1 MSESLFCARRGEGG
15 EPLVLL
21 HGFGASHHVWEPVAA
36 ALSRDRL
43 VLTPDLP
50 GHGRSL
56 AYPGAGPVKVA
67 VQAVLAHMEGEG
79 IGRFHL
85 AGHSM
90 GGAVASLMALAAP
103 DRIASLTLLS
113 PGGFGPEINIRLL
126 TRYAQA
132 VERDELLPCL
142 EEMVGYR
149 HPVNAHSLD
158 MLAGLRAREGQRE
171 MLLDVASR
179 MTRDGVQGVIP
190 REQLAGLP
198 MPVKVI
204 WGTEDRVL
212 PASQARDLP
221 PLFALHLFGATGH
234 MLIDEQTEAIIR
246 LIGENARQG

>member
-1 MSESLFCARRGEGG
+1 MSKDLYCMRRGEGG
-15 EPLVLL
+15 VPLVLL
-21 HGFGASHHVWEPVAA
+21 HGFGGSHHVWEPVAA
-36 ALSRDRL
+36 ALAADRV

-56 AYPGAGPVKVA
+56 SYPGAGPVKVA
-67 VQAVLAHMEGEG
+67 VQAVLDHMDGQG
-79 IGRFHL
+79 ISRFHL

-90 GGAVASLMALAAP
+90 GGAIAALIAMAAP

-132 VERDELLPCL
+132 VSRDELSPCL

-149 HPVNAHSLD
+149 NPVNDVSLD
-158 MLAGLRAREGQRE
+158 KLAGLRAQEGQRA
-171 MLLDVASR
+171 MLIDIAAR
-179 MTRDGVQGVIP
+179 MTRDGIQGAIP
-190 REQLAGLP
+190 RDALAALP

-234 MLIDEQTEAIIR
+234 MLIDEQTDAMIR
-246 LIGENARQG
+246 LIAENAR